1 MWKIKLKWISKHTVR
16 SVWEANMVVSSTLV
30 YEKKRIYS
38 QAVPNQDI
46 FSRFLIEKLHGKL
59 RSIV

>member
-38 QAVPNQDI
+38 QAVPNQDF